1 MSDGGLKS
9 MTISLRLL
17 REGRTI
23 DSAFRADHELREVR
37 ADGGWLFIG
46 QGPTTPPLWAP
57 FIGQFALGSAP
68 VLATQSCAAVLFVNV
83 TTDDAP
89 TVTRT
94 MALAFGTGHHALD
107 PDAFERG
114 FGLRVA
120 LNSVARSSLRTL
132 DMATLDATTFL
143 RRVQASRD
151 ADLVGFGIDIDRDLL
166 TLVAGRPRDLAF
178 ARSLAGRD
186 ALTLNTRTS
195 SSDVQEKCKKALSLY
210 RAQDYKKEFAFIDY
224 IRPVR
229 QRDLLAQ
236 LDALAFAQLR
246 TLVDGG
252 SSDLHVALPDILDP
266 DESVE
271 IGYYG
276 LGLRS
281 GTKPAHAQLAI
292 EDYVAELQAG
302 DFSQIP
308 DMATLQASHE
318 VRVIV
323 DGEGDKKRKRKIYEC
338 LVLEADHQGT
348 TYVLFGGDW
357 FAVDRAFYTSV
368 EAGFNKLM
376 AAKPF
381 VDSTRA
387 PNERAFIAEL
397 DNHKHLLNLD
407 QVKLNPQGMH
417 GASLEPCDFL
427 SIDRQFIHLKDG
439 HGSAPISHL
448 WNQGA
453 VSAEAFIRDEKFRKG
468 LRAATKRRQKKFQKK
483 GFDKILPD
491 GRSKPIPSDFTVV
504 FGIMRGRSRQ
514 SATISIPF
522 FSKISLRAVADRIE
536 LMGFKVEVH
545 LIEKLKTI
553 TERTP
558 VERQAVKG
566 DRVGKVTRSPGSAR
580 AQEQLGA
587 GLAKGAG
594 SIARRAARS

>member
-281 GTKPAHAQLAI
+281 GTKRRMRSLP
-292 EDYVAELQAG
+292 
-302 DFSQIP
+302 S
-308 DMATLQASHE
+308 
-318 VRVIV
+318 R
-323 DGEGDKKRKRKIYEC
+323 
-338 LVLEADHQGT
+338 T
-348 TYVLFGGDW
+348 TSLSCR
-357 FAVDRAFYTSV
+357 RATSV
-368 EAGFNKLM
+368 RFLIWQHYRRVTRFALSLM
-376 AAKPF
+376 ARA
-381 VDSTRA
+381 TR
-387 PNERAFIAEL
+387 NVSEKYM
-397 DNHKHLLNLD
+397 N
-407 QVKLNPQGMH
+407 
-417 GASLEPCDFL
+417 ASC
-427 SIDRQFIHLKDG
+427 
-439 HGSAPISHL
+439 
-448 WNQGA
+448 
-453 VSAEAFIRDEKFRKG
+453 
-468 LRAATKRRQKKFQKK
+468 
-483 GFDKILPD
+483 
-491 GRSKPIPSDFTVV
+491 SKPITKAQRTCYSVATGSQSIGPSTPPSKPASTSLWQPSPLW
-504 FGIMRGRSRQ
+504 IQLGR
-514 SATISIPF
+514 
-522 FSKISLRAVADRIE
+522 
-536 LMGFKVEVH
+536 
-545 LIEKLKTI
+545 
-553 TERTP
+553 RT
-558 VERQAVKG
+558 
-566 DRVGKVTRSPGSAR
+566 SAR
-580 AQEQLGA
+580 LS
-587 GLAKGAG
+587 L
-594 SIARRAARS
+594 S